1 MTCSQILGENLIKLL
16 RFQDTN
22 AQSRHKFG
30 ITLVATYAGKLHS
43 MFEFRIARI
52 SRTAS
57 NTIGFTAIE
66 LYHHRTSL
74 PSSFYY
80 HRTSLQH
87 ELVDANATR
96 SLGAYGNLGALSV
109 MPTWPD
115 NQVARR
121 TANRK
126 KNKSQRWPD
135 QKVKKLNEC
144 WSLFYVC
151 VELHDRMVSVLMNRR
166 GSLDHI
172 RSEPHARTSIF
183 ERWLTVAIVI
193 TIDAK
198 AIVQQCWT
206 RKITFQDHPVWS
218 SSTIY

>member
-30 ITLVATYAGKLHS
+30 ITLVATYAGKFCIRCS
-43 MFEFRIARI
+43 NFESLESHELQAIP
-52 SRTAS
+52 SS
-57 NTIGFTAIE
+57 FTTIE
-66 LYHHRTSL
+66 LHHHRTSL

-96 SLGAYGNLGALSV
+96 SLGAYGNLGTLSV

-126 KNKSQRWPD
+126 KNKSQR
-135 QKVKKLNEC
+135 
-144 WSLFYVC
+144 
-151 VELHDRMVSVLMNRR
+151 MM
-166 GSLDHI
+166 I
-172 RSEPHARTSIF
+172 RSKSEKT
-183 ERWLTVAIVI
+183 
-193 TIDAK
+193 K
-198 AIVQQCWT
+198 
-206 RKITFQDHPVWS
+206 
-218 SSTIY
+218 